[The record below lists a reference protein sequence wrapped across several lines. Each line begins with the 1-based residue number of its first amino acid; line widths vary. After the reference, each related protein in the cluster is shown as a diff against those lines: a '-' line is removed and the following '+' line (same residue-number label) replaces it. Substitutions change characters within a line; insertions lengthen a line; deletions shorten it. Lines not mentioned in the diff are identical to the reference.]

1 MIQNQYCPVFA
12 VALALPDDPLPPGLE
27 PHYGLAAPIRVSS
40 GIEGVLQYAVHRVV
54 PSRLPD
60 HLSRVFWPASH
71 WQLDLLLV
79 KPEIDLPRATQ
90 FRKLAKDQIDG
101 GSNPC
106 IRIFLDTVF
115 RSFDVPDRDPSNQ
128 GAPLR
133 LLQQRTVRTLAETC
147 DFHLADRALHAQQ

>member
-1 MIQNQYCPVFA
+1 M
-12 VALALPDDPLPPGLE
+12 
-27 PHYGLAAPIRVSS
+27 
-40 GIEGVLQYAVHRVV
+40 EGVLHCAVPRVI
-54 PSRLPD
+54 PSGRAD
-60 HLSRVFWPASH
+60 HPARVYWPASH

-115 RSFDVPDRDPSNQ
+115 RAFDVPDRDPSNQ

-133 LLQQRTVRTLAETC
+133 LLQQRTVRTLGETRE
-147 DFHLADRALHAQQ
+147 FHLAAC